1 MCVWV
6 CCAAPIRWHLLC
18 WQQPA
23 TALSPA
29 WAAEVCAACL
39 YCPYR
44 LQIGT
49 NHFGH
54 FYLTKLLLPKM
65 KAQVGVLEE
74 GCPGCTS

>member
-1 MCVWV
+1 M
-6 CCAAPIRWHLLC
+6 
-18 WQQPA
+18 
-23 TALSPA
+23 SPA

-49 NHFGH
+49 NLFGH